1 MDFNFKEIFRLI
13 LLTFGLIVS
22 VGAGVGVGLWIL
34 KTIL

>member
-1 MDFNFKEIFRLI
+1 MDFNFKEIFGLI
-13 LLTFGLIVS
+13 LLTFGLIAA

>member
-1 MDFNFKEIFRLI
+1 MDFNFKEIFGLI